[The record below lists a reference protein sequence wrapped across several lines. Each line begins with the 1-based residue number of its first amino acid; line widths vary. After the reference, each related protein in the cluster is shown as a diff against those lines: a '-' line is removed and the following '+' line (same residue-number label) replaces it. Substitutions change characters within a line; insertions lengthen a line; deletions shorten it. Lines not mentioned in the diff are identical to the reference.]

1 VNRRGFLRGLLGVAV
16 APVAARV
23 AAAEGERI
31 PGVVEAAELPCEV
44 VDAKAVLPEYVE
56 GVTPLV
62 AYMPTKVYCD
72 GNLVINGDL
81 EVTGG
86 LTVGGKVTVHD
97 GDAQLDRLL
106 ADIDRAPER
115 NAAMTRELLPLTSAD
130 LDRAVRDYAAGL
142 KA

>member
-23 AAAEGERI
+23 APVIEAVAPAQPATE
-31 PGVVEAAELPCEV
+31 PVMGVGRCSPLTLDNLGMHVNCRCAELPCEV
-44 VDAKAVLPEYVE
+44 VDTDAVLPLYI
-56 GVTPLV
+56 
-62 AYMPTKVYCD
+62 D
-72 GNLVINGDL
+72 DN
-81 EVTGG
+81 GG
-86 LTVGGKVTVHD
+86 LTVGGKVTAHD
-97 GDAQLDRLL
+97 SDAQLDRLL

-115 NAAMTRELLPLTSAD
+115 NAAMTREMLPLTSAD